1 MKRNNII
8 LLLFFVCLN
17 IFPQGVKVK
26 EVKETVSGSDAF
38 HAPMDEN
45 GHPCGLVKVLTT
57 IDDLT
62 FEGNIKGDVENMTNE
77 YHVFLSKGSDLLVIK
92 RPHILPLTIKFKDY
106 GIENIAS
113 KATYKIIL
121 KEEKMNA
128 SKNGV
133 VVNVRPTQAM
143 VRIDDILI
151 KNENGNGFYQLLLPK
166 GEHIFK
172 FEAKGYRSSVQVVKS
187 GKGSVNLNVE
197 LESLLATVD
206 IRCQTSTAE
215 IWIGDEMKGKGSWQG
230 KLPAGTYVVTAKQ
243 KGYSP
248 KTKRVTLEEK
258 SSRSFV
264 LPMLERAMGKLLV
277 KTDPTGGTI
286 SIDGQSGYKSDT
298 PIDIKTGQHTIIARL
313 PFGYKDEK
321 REIEINDDMNTL
333 KIKMTPLNATYAAA
347 FNGDIDKQIQ
357 IRDNISYE
365 DSIEVAYWNKKIN
378 EKILKMDNSNFL
390 KYCDKVRYSLNS
402 YRHLDILLRQ
412 AELDKRL
419 SNDDRTW
426 IYSDISAYYK
436 SEGNFKK
443 AIEWRKRI
451 CEITDSKHLAYREL
465 AELYELAGEKRN
477 AVDCYKRSLEELGE
491 NVWEMWNWYDLIE
504 DYADACLRLGGN
516 KDAAAILNK
525 LISKNPNNKKIGEW
539 RSKLRQTGY

>member
-143 VRIDDILI
+143 VRVDDILI

-378 EKILKMDNSNFL
+378 EKILKMDNSHFL
-390 KYCDKVRYSLNS
+390 IYCDKARNNS
-402 YRHLDILLRQ
+402 YRHLDILLRR

-419 SNDDRTW
+419 SDDDRTW

-436 SEGNFKK
+436 SEGNLKK

-525 LISKNPNNKKIGEW
+525 LISKNPNNKKIGGW